1 MFFMAIIG
9 ALADVFAN
17 IILVPPFLQNGDTLG
32 MDKSKL
38 PSYWDHASIQG
49 PAAMHLTYSDVEIP
63 MHRKFLRGW
72 LIRPTGT
79 SKVHSRHQILPRNRV
94 TTDLFDVRL

>member
-1 MFFMAIIG
+1 MFFLAIIG

-17 IILVPPFLQNGDTLG
+17 IILVPPFLQKGDKLG

-38 PSYWDHASIQG
+38 PSYWDDASIQG

-63 MHRKFLRGW
+63 MHGKFLRGW
-72 LIRPTGT
+72 LIRPTGI
-79 SKVHSRHQILPRNRV
+79 SKVHYRHLRRKRV
-94 TTDLFDVRL
+94 TTDPSDVRP